1 VYVSLR
7 NTPARAGAVPALL
20 DGRTRGAIG
29 RNVVLLGL
37 VSLFTDVS
45 QEMVV
50 AVLPL
55 YLTLQL
61 GLGPLAFGLMD
72 GVYQGGTAL
81 VRILGG
87 LLADRRDR
95 HKQVAGFGYA
105 LSAVCKL
112 GLLAAGSAW
121 GAVSAVLVL
130 DRLGKGVRTAPRDA
144 LISLSA
150 DPRALG
156 RAFGVHRA
164 LDTTGALLGPLLAF
178 VLLARRPG
186 AYGGIFVT
194 SFAIALIGLGILIL
208 FVQGRSGRGAETPEP
223 AVSLRSA
230 LALLHE
236 REFRTITIVGGALG
250 LFTISDAFVYLLIQR
265 QTNMDARWFPLLF
278 LGTALSYLLLAVPI
292 GQLADR
298 VGRGRVFLVGYLPLV
313 ATYLV
318 LLFVPLRT
326 PVVLL
331 CLALLG
337 SYYAS
342 TDGILMAAA
351 SSRVSERLRTSGLAI
366 VTTATA
372 STRFVA
378 SIGFGGLWVVWGPHR
393 STLVFLLGL
402 LAAVAASTALLR
414 PEAS

>member
-1 VYVSLR
+1 MSAVYVSLR
-7 NTPARAGAVPALL
+7 NAPTPAGTAAAVPA
-20 DGRTRGAIG
+20 GRTRSAVG
-29 RNVVLLGL
+29 RNVVL
-37 VSLFTDVS
+37 
-45 QEMVV
+45 
-50 AVLPL
+50 
-55 YLTLQL
+55 L

-95 HKQVAGFGYA
+95 HKEVAGFGYA

-112 GLLAAGSAW
+112 GLLAVGSAW

-178 VLLARRPG
+178 VLLAQRPD
-186 AYGGIFVT
+186 AYGGVFVT
-194 SFAIALIGLGILIL
+194 SFAIALVGLGILIL
-208 FVQGRSGRGAETPEP
+208 FVQGRSGRAAVEARP
-223 AVSLRSA
+223 AITLRSA
-230 LALLHE
+230 LGLLRG
-236 REFRTITIVGGALG
+236 REFRGITIVAGALG

-278 LGTALSYLLLAVPI
+278 LGTALAYLLLAVPI
-292 GQLADR
+292 GHLADR
-298 VGRGRVFLVGYLPLV
+298 VGRGRVFLAGYLPL
-313 ATYLV
+313 AGTYLV
-318 LLFVPLRT
+318 LLFVPLRA

-337 SYYAS
+337 CYYAS
-342 TDGILMAAA
+342 TDGVLMAVA
-351 SSRVSERLRTSGLAI
+351 SSRVPERLRTSGLAI

-378 SIGFGGLWVVWGPHR
+378 SLSFGALWVLWGPHR
-393 STLVFLLGL
+393 SALVFLVGL
-402 LAAVAASTALLR
+402 LAALALSTALLR
-414 PEAS
+414 AETS

>member
-7 NTPARAGAVPALL
+7 NTPARAGAVPAVL

-208 FVQGRSGRGAETPEP
+208 FVQGRSGRGAEAHRPP
-223 AVSLRSA
+223 VSLRSA
-230 LALLHE
+230 LALLRV
-236 REFRTITIVGGALG
+236 REFRAITIVGGALG

-318 LLFVPLRT
+318 LLVVPLST

-351 SSRVSERLRTSGLAI
+351 STRVSERLRTSGLAI

-402 LAAVAASTALLR
+402 VAAVAASTALLR